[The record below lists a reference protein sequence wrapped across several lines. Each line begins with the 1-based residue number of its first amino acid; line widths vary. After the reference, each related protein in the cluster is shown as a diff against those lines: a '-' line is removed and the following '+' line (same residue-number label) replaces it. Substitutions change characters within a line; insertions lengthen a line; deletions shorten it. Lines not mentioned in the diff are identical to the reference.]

1 MNKTFRL
8 YNDHGNPGWAPNT
21 WNLSLKKKERFNS
34 ITQAASMEDN
44 IFIRTWNRHSDS
56 HQLQLFAKVWSLRT
70 STVLIASQDIESSTM
85 IQHAIFGN
93 SPFSALLKLF
103 LFVSERSTDAGFFD
117 KQCFMKTTPR
127 LCGCCLQDVDGL
139 PFQRKK
145 KKKLSSSGAHF
156 RSPPISTTQSYHDPK

>member
-1 MNKTFRL
+1 MKSFI
-8 YNDHGNPGWAPNT
+8 
-21 WNLSLKKKERFNS
+21 KKKERFNS

-103 LFVSERSTDAGFFD
+103 LFVSECWILWQTMFYENNASLVWMLPAGCGRSSIS
-117 KQCFMKTTPR
+117 KE
-127 LCGCCLQDVDGL
+127 
-139 PFQRKK
+139 KK
-145 KKKLSSSGAHF
+145 NKLSSSGAHF